1 MYWAHLPWRET
12 RLSGQILK
20 ETEIDTDT
28 ERVRDREREMGGR
41 GDRDREREMGIN
53 IGLIDG
59 ANRQLRDLSNVK
71 PCSSVLQGQ

>member
-1 MYWAHLPWRET
+1 
-12 RLSGQILK
+12 
-20 ETEIDTDT
+20 
-28 ERVRDREREMGGR
+28 MGGR